1 MKCEVDKLTIKKSF
15 KKLISL
21 DNIEDGMTEKQISIL
36 IAAIELFSKKGY
48 EATATSEIAKKAK
61 VAEGTI
67 FRYYKTKKDLL
78 FAIPS
83 VLSKASLFE
92 IFLDDFNE
100 ILNKDHENFEIFLR
114 KLVLNRKKFVSE
126 TAPILKVIIQE
137 IPFHPELR
145 NRILGTVILPTIN
158 KLIKVIDKFKSQGEI
173 IDIPSTSI
181 INLIA
186 TSLFGYFFLHYV
198 AMPELKQNEE
208 DLDYLIQYIM
218 NGICKNSTLQNT

>member
-1 MKCEVDKLTIKKSF
+1 MSIKKSL
-15 KKLISL
+15 KGLININTME
-21 DNIEDGMTEKQISIL
+21 DNMTEKQVSIL
-36 IAAIELFSKKGY
+36 IAAIELFSEKGY

-78 FAIPS
+78 FAIPAT
-83 VLSKASLFE
+83 LSKASLFE

-100 ILNKDHENFEIFLR
+100 ILNDDHEHFEIFLR
-114 KLVLNRKKFVSE
+114 KLVLNRKKFASE

-145 NRILGTVILPTIN
+145 KKILSTVVLPSIN
-158 KLIKVIDKFKSQGEI
+158 KLICFIDKFKKQGEI

-181 INLIA
+181 VNLIA
-186 TSLFGYFFLHYV
+186 TSIFGYIFLHYV
-198 AMPELKQNEE
+198 ALPELKQDEE
-208 DLDYLIQYIM
+208 DLDYLIQYII
-218 NGICKNSTLQNT
+218 NGICKK